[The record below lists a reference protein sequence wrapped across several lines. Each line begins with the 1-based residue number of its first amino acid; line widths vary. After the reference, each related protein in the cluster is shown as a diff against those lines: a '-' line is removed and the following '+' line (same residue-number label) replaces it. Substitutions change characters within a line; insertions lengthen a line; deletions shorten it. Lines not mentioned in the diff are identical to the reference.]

1 MLFPKEAPG
10 STIYEISV
18 KKTGNFAFQNII
30 DYMKDSAKLG
40 QIIVQALQ
48 HSVVNA
54 NTGATEDVIL
64 PLIEHERGTHVI
76 QRIIKTFDMF
86 SSLLLFIPSSLWTPI
101 YSILLEKCYDV
112 ARDRNGSMVLRL
124 CYGQVDID
132 RKEDLARVIIQHAK
146 DLSADPVGNYVVQHI
161 LMLPDA

>member
-1 MLFPKEAPG
+1 M
-10 STIYEISV
+10 
-18 KKTGNFAFQNII
+18 
-30 DYMKDSAKLG
+30 
-40 QIIVQALQ
+40 
-48 HSVVNA
+48 
-54 NTGATEDVIL
+54 
-64 PLIEHERGTHVI
+64 
-76 QRIIKTFDMF
+76 
-86 SSLLLFIPSSLWTPI
+86 
-101 YSILLEKCYDV
+101 